1 MSGESRIHRYGQTQQ
16 YRHVQFSRFPRS
28 GDKYVTATMDLIDLV
43 ERSGELKAELIE
55 FSRRPLYT
63 QAFHEVASEH
73 LGDDGVMGEGE
84 LIDILDR
91 LVLQHRL
98 RGGQTI
104 VEQFVASRPDLRAP
118 ERDMLLGWRDVV
130 EGIFEVGRRD
140 GNVLVVTNLVDE
152 LTYRVR
158 SNMGGDVFGVLRPRS
173 YVVAR
178 FVPMGSEW
186 LVSGAIHPIARSGRK
201 VAYAIAA
208 DLATKYPEMLFRNP
222 TLLERG
228 WEMQRIDRERFIR
241 FFGTDMALMPGSELA
256 WQMRQYAAFSR
267 REVLAQLE
275 AQESDSLANRP
286 LVEFDFPPDLVES
299 GTVALIYDETDGLA
313 FFGGFGEFERAFTDP
328 ALLDQPRYHQ
338 RIIDYLDDDSV
349 SPLPFRRMADRD
361 PLRANEVLREVLGRK
376 SFDWQ
381 RDGEKLMRQ
390 RKRSFFDSAPLPRL
404 LPISTRLAP
413 YVGSP

>member
-1 MSGESRIHRYGQTQQ
+1 
-16 YRHVQFSRFPRS
+16 
-28 GDKYVTATMDLIDLV
+28 MDLIDLV

-55 FSRRPLYT
+55 FSRQPRYE
-63 QAFHEVASEH
+63 QALREVASAHREERR
-73 LGDDGVMGEGE
+73 VMGEGE

-104 VEQFVASRPDLRAP
+104 VEQFVASRSDLSAP

-130 EGIFEVGRRD
+130 EGIFEVVRRD
-140 GNVLVVTNLVDE
+140 GDALIVTNLVDQ
-152 LTYRVR
+152 LTYPVR
-158 SNMGGDVFGVLRPRS
+158 SNMGGEVFRVFRPRS
-173 YVVAR
+173 YMIAR
-178 FVPMGSEW
+178 FVPIGSEW
-186 LVSGAIHPIARSGRK
+186 LVSGVIHPIERGRRK
-201 VAYAIAA
+201 VAYTIAA
-208 DLATKYPEMLFRNP
+208 ELAVTCPEMLFRNP
-222 TLLERG
+222 TLLKRG
-228 WEMQRIDRERFIR
+228 WELQRSDRDRFVR
-241 FFGTDMALMPGSELA
+241 FFGTDLVVMPSMALAER
-256 WQMRQYAAFSR
+256 MRQYAAFSR

-275 AQESDSLANRP
+275 AQNSDSLASRA

-299 GTVALIYDETDGLA
+299 GRVALIYDETDGLA

-328 ALLDQPRYHQ
+328 ALLDQPLYRQ
-338 RIIDYLDDDSV
+338 RVVDYLDDDSV

-361 PLRANEVLREVLGRK
+361 PTRASEVLRLVLGRT

-390 RKRSFFDSAPLPRL
+390 RKRPFFDHAPLPRL
-404 LPISTRLAP
+404 LPISARLAP